1 MASFGTTMRQPD
13 SPLGRPQPR
22 SGAIALAGRP
32 GPGAACRPPRF
43 LSREFHPMPAQ
54 HSQDEIDAI
63 RRLIIA
69 GYSRGQIAAQLG
81 LTKNTVSGL
90 AHRHI
95 EKAIKGRS
103 VSIGKP
109 RRKKVGRPKLAAI
122 APTAE
127 VIPIV
132 AEERPTLWVDLG
144 AGQCSWPIAGSGAP
158 GMVCCGADRAGS
170 GHPAYCRRHR
180 MMAVSDAPPSSS
192 ARCYRPSPLRHR
204 H

>member
-1 MASFGTTMRQPD
+1 MPISHSASD
-13 SPLGRPQPR
+13 
-22 SGAIALAGRP
+22 
-32 GPGAACRPPRF
+32 
-43 LSREFHPMPAQ
+43 PMPAQ

-144 AGQCSWPIAGSGAP
+144 AGQCTWTIAGSGAP
-158 GMVCCGADRAGS
+158 GNGLLWRRS
-170 GHPAYCRRHR
+170 GGFGTSSLLP
-180 MMAVSDAPPSSS
+180 APPHDGRQRRAAFIIRTMLPTVTTSASTLNAAASASSS
-192 ARCYRPSPLRHR
+192 ANLSATGNVMTAAR
-204 H
+204 

>member
-1 MASFGTTMRQPD
+1 
-13 SPLGRPQPR
+13 
-22 SGAIALAGRP
+22 
-32 GPGAACRPPRF
+32 
-43 LSREFHPMPAQ
+43 MPAQ

-109 RRKKVGRPKLAAI
+109 RRKKSRP
-122 APTAE
+122 AE
-127 VIPIV
+127 
-132 AEERPTLWVDLG
+132 
-144 AGQCSWPIAGSGAP
+144 AGG
-158 GMVCCGADRAGS
+158 DRAHRGS
-170 GHPAYCRRHR
+170 HPDRGGGTA
-180 MMAVSDAPPSSS
+180 DAMG
-192 ARCYRPSPLRHR
+192 
-204 H
+204 

>member
-1 MASFGTTMRQPD
+1 
-13 SPLGRPQPR
+13 
-22 SGAIALAGRP
+22 
-32 GPGAACRPPRF
+32 
-43 LSREFHPMPAQ
+43 MPAQ

-109 RRKKVGRPKLAAI
+109 RRKKVGRPKLAA
-122 APTAE
+122 T
-127 VIPIV
+127 IV
-132 AEERPTLWVDLG
+132 TVTCLLIKHLLRRGRRL
-144 AGQCSWPIAGSGAP
+144 S
-158 GMVCCGADRAGS
+158 DRAHRGS
-170 GHPAYCRRHR
+170 HPDRGGGTA
-180 MMAVSDAPPSSS
+180 DAMG
-192 ARCYRPSPLRHR
+192 
-204 H
+204 